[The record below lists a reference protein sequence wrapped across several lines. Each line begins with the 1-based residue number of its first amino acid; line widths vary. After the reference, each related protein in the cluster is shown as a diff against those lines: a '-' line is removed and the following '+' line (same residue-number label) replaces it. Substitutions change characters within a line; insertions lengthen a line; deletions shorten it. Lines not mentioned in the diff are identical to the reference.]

1 MRIARERYNAADT
14 SQVETHA
21 WQEPE
26 VSPEPAEGKV
36 AAVISGKK
44 LDIIDNKKND
54 MTDVR
59 KVPVVDV
66 DEGSIVDTSEDEGK
80 NSGEDDETI
89 DDGIFVPEDDIVS
102 TGSRNKSDNDIR
114 TIPDCSAGVHI
125 ATGTVGVTA
134 STDTALSFRIPRKLA
149 GTIPNQC
156 QAN

>member
-1 MRIARERYNAADT
+1 LHGNDT
-14 SQVETHA
+14 RSFSGA
-21 WQEPE
+21 CGG
-26 VSPEPAEGKV
+26 EGGCWNV
-36 AAVISGKK
+36 WEK

-66 DEGSIVDTSEDEGK
+66 DEGSIVDTSEGEGK

-89 DDGIFVPEDDIVS
+89 DDGIFVPADDIVS

-125 ATGTVGVTA
+125 ATGTAGVM
-134 STDTALSFRIPRKLA
+134 INCYRKR
-149 GTIPNQC
+149 
-156 QAN
+156 